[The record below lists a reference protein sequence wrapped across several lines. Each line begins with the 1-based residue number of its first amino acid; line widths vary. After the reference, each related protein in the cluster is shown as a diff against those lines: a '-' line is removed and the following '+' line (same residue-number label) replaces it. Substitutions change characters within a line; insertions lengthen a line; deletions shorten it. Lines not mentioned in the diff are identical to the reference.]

1 MISLDIEIFG
11 GDCGQLYEDLICSSS
26 PGTESV
32 LPAEFHDLQVHH
44 LGKLHYELDRRIG
57 FVSRILASSKE
68 DGEAQEDPG
77 ATAFLERRLEGMTKM
92 RSRLLAFIE
101 SGGCLTTHNLTLGDL
116 GGAVI
121 DVGDG
126 FVYPRPA
133 ALKAAAHLFKAM
145 QALHGCVDP
154 DRFVGTLSEL
164 LGGPHWSAV
173 AFELTDALEADPG
186 LLGRTTREVSNV

>member
-77 ATAFLERRLEGMTKM
+77 ATAFL
-92 RSRLLAFIE
+92 
-101 SGGCLTTHNLTLGDL
+101 
-116 GGAVI
+116 
-121 DVGDG
+121 
-126 FVYPRPA
+126 
-133 ALKAAAHLFKAM
+133 
-145 QALHGCVDP
+145 
-154 DRFVGTLSEL
+154 
-164 LGGPHWSAV
+164 
-173 AFELTDALEADPG
+173 
-186 LLGRTTREVSNV
+186 